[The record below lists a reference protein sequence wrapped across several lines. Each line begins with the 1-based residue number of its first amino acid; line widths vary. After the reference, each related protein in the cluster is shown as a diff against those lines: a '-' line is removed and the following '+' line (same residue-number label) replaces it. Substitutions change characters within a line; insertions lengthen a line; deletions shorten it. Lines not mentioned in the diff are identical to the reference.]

1 MAMFSLLSEVKLGLE
16 GPSPVEPD
24 ECPLL
29 MDSGLAEYWY
39 CRVHLHLLRAVLDY
53 IFIEPWD
60 FANTPGPSRGRG
72 EMAMAVA
79 SLARLPILRRTSDAV
94 PCSLYSH
101 SQRSCRPQP
110 RGSDGDAAPRK
121 DTRQDRRL
129 SFLLPSTTYCCRVAL
144 RSLSVGELTG
154 GRTSGIG
161 VNAGTRVLVHGR
173 NWWATDPSTG
183 GHHPKNWS
191 FRQVPLAVTF

>member
-1 MAMFSLLSEVKLGLE
+1 MIWRVHLLQSQMSAL
-16 GPSPVEPD
+16 
-24 ECPLL
+24 LL

-39 CRVHLHLLRAVLDY
+39 CRVHLHLLRAVLDFT
-53 IFIEPWD
+53 FIELWD

-101 SQRSCRPQP
+101 SLWSCRPQP

>member
-1 MAMFSLLSEVKLGLE
+1 MPTADGLFSRRVLILPSTSSLVTGCPGLHLHRTLGL
-16 GPSPVEPD
+16 
-24 ECPLL
+24 CK
-29 MDSGLAEYWY
+29 
-39 CRVHLHLLRAVLDY
+39 H
-53 IFIEPWD
+53 PWSL
-60 FANTPGPSRGRG
+60 PGPR
-72 EMAMAVA
+72 ELAMAVA

-121 DTRQDRRL
+121 DIRQDRRL

-161 VNAGTRVLVHGR
+161 VTAGTRVLVHGR